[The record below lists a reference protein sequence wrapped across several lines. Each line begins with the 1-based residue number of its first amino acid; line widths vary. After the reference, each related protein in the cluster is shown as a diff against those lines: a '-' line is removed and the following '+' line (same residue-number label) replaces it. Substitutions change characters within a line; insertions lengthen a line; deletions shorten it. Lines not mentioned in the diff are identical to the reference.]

1 MFHVVDVFEQIGQT
15 ALHRFHVF
23 VVQIGFFYAAVV
35 FEGAHGGDD
44 DGAIGAQTC
53 QPRFDIAE
61 FFRAQ
66 ICAKA
71 RFGYGVVA
79 QMLRQARC
87 QHGIAAVRDVG
98 KGPAVHQRGAACQ
111 RLHEVGLNGVF
122 EQRRHCAVGVQIF
135 GVNGLIIKGV
145 GNQDVA
151 QPLF

>member
-44 DGAIGAQTC
+44 DGAIGFQIR
-53 QPRFDIAE
+53 QPRFDVAE

-66 ICAKA
+66 IRAKA
-71 RFGYGVVA
+71 CFGYGVVA

-87 QHGIAAVRDVG
+87 
-98 KGPAVHQRGAACQ
+98 
-111 RLHEVGLNGVF
+111 
-122 EQRRHCAVGVQIF
+122 
-135 GVNGLIIKGV
+135 
-145 GNQDVA
+145 
-151 QPLF
+151 